1 MNLYIPTE
9 YAVIGVPT
17 LKLFRNEQ
25 VVETLHRYQSEQDL
39 KKVLDL
45 YVTIDSDLILGKA
58 IQLYGEGAP
67 ILVLYKKHYLD

>member
-1 MNLYIPTE
+1 MSIQKVNLFIPTE
-9 YAVIGVPT
+9 YAVAGVPT

-25 VVETLHRYQSEQDL
+25 VVETLHGNQSEQDL

-45 YVTIDSDLILGKA
+45 CVTRDSDLILGKA

-67 ILVLYKKHYLD
+67 ILV